1 MFSFDA
7 ILPAG
12 GRSPELTRAVGAAHE
27 IKALLQAG
35 DKTLLECAIN
45 AAREAGA
52 QRVVVVGSDQLKPFC
67 THADALLPE
76 GSSGV
81 DNVFKALDWLGP
93 APAGETNHRVLI
105 LSTDL
110 PFVSGEALK
119 TFCNTC
125 PPEADICVPL
135 VERQTYDKTFPNS
148 PGTWNTLQRNGAQGE
163 WSTGS
168 AFLIS
173 TEALRRNRNLM
184 ESAFQA
190 RKNPFAMVKLLG
202 FPFILKFLRRQ
213 LSIEDI
219 LGRAEQVLDCKG
231 AAFEA
236 PPELAFDIDTPE
248 EWHYAQQ
255 FHKGKS

>member
-12 GRSPELTRAVGAAHE
+12 GRDAELAAATRSPSD
-27 IKALLQAG
+27 IKALLKLGEQ
-35 DKTLLECAIN
+35 TLLERAIE

-52 QRVVVVGSDQLKPFC
+52 QRVVVVGADELQPYCS
-67 THADALLPE
+67 HADALLPE
-76 GSSGV
+76 GNSGV
-81 DNVFKALDWLGP
+81 DNVFKALDWLGQTP
-93 APAGETNHRVLI
+93 VGETNSRVLI

-110 PFVSGEALK
+110 PFVSGEALQA
-119 TFCNTC
+119 FLNAC
-125 PPEADICVPL
+125 PSEADICVPL
-135 VERQTYDKTFPNS
+135 VERKTYDQKFPNS
-148 PGTWNTLQRNGAQGE
+148 PGTWNTLRRDGAAGE

-168 AFLIS
+168 AFLIH
-173 TEALRRNRNLM
+173 TKALQRNRALM

-202 FPFILKFLRRQ
+202 FPFILKFLLRR

-219 LGRAEQVLDCKG
+219 LGRAERVLKCKG

-248 EWHYAQQ
+248 EWHYASNL
-255 FHKGKS
+255 KGHS